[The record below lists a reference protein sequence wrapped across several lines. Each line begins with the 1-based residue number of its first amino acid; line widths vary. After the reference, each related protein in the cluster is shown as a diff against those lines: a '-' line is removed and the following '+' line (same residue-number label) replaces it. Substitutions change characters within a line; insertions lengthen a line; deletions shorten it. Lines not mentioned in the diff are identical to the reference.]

1 MKKFVAVLLA
11 ALMAAAFFSCAAPG
25 QAAGE
30 PSAEGIKPYSLT
42 DSEKEL
48 LQSFGVNGDNAQIL
62 EFGAPRKAVSCA
74 VTVYCLGKNNKWEKV
89 GGGAVT
95 DENKNSG
102 SGNGRLTV
110 KINED
115 RSMDLA
121 LLTNGTVSYKINPP
135 SPHTDFLCSVISFLE
150 EFQEIKVNC
159 EIPVL
164 LVTYSNAA
172 VLQSHPLQ
180 DYFTPSTFDGGDTV
194 QAVTLTFSDRQNTD

>member
-1 MKKFVAVLLA
+1 M
-11 ALMAAAFFSCAAPG
+11 
-25 QAAGE
+25 
-30 PSAEGIKPYSLT
+30 PSKT
-42 DSEKEL
+42 
-48 LQSFGVNGDNAQIL
+48 
-62 EFGAPRKAVSCA
+62 VSC
-74 VTVYCLGKNNKWEKV
+74 VLSVYCLGKDGKWEKV

-121 LLTNGTVSYKINPP
+121 LLTNGTVSYQVNPP
-135 SPHTDFLCSVISFLE
+135 SPRTDFLCSAIGSLE

-194 QAVTLTFSDRQNTD
+194 QAVTLTFSDRKSID